1 MARVRSRRKTA
12 RRPVRGLDQPLLRV
26 GLQVTSE
33 YEAGRQIVEG
43 VLDYAEQR
51 GGWNFIW
58 DSKFNP
64 QFPFN
69 HAMDAMIAEVR
80 DPQKVELYRRLKF
93 PVVAVTGMA
102 AAGRLPLVSVDND
115 AIGRIAARY
124 FLEMGYSNMAYF
136 TRHIHL
142 PDGRR
147 DGFVAVAHEAG
158 ATVDIFPVTPTFAN
172 QTTSFR
178 EKALVEWLR
187 SLPWP
192 LGLFTYSDHDA
203 LDVANA
209 AGQGRVRV
217 PEDVAI
223 LGVDNDSLLCRLC
236 HPPLSSIDHSAKQI
250 GYQAAAMLDRILHGQ
265 VADDTPIL
273 LPPTTVIERQSTD
286 TLAIRDPD
294 TVAALRMIRRQ
305 ACDGL
310 RADDVVRSV
319 NISRTSLETRFQK
332 LLGRSVHQEIV
343 RVRLEKAKH
352 LLRTTDLAMPE
363 ITDICCFG
371 YPSQLSHIFRR
382 ELNITPGQYR
392 KQHRMG

>member
-1 MARVRSRRKTA
+1 
-12 RRPVRGLDQPLLRV
+12 
-26 GLQVTSE
+26 LQVTSE

-43 VLDYAEQR
+43 VLDYAEQC
-51 GGWNFIW
+51 GGWDFIF

-64 QFPFN
+64 RFPFM

-80 DPQKVELYRRLKF
+80 DPHKVKLYRRLKF

-102 AAGRLPLVSVDND
+102 AAGRLPLVSVDNE
-115 AIGRIAARY
+115 AIGRMAAHY
-124 FLEMGYSNMAYF
+124 FLEMGYEDLAYF
-136 TRHIHL
+136 TRNLHV

-147 DGFVAVAHEAG
+147 DGFVAVAQNAG
-158 ATVDIFPVTPTFAN
+158 RKVHAFPVTPAFSN
-172 QTTSFR
+172 HTSAYR
-178 EKALVEWLR
+178 EKAVIEWLR

-192 LGLFTYSDHDA
+192 MGLFTYSDHDA

-223 LGVDNDSLLCRLC
+223 LGVDSDTLLCRLC

-250 GYQAAAMLDRILHGQ
+250 GYQAAAILDRIMHGQ
-265 VADDTPIL
+265 DVGMSPVL
-273 LPPTTVIERQSTD
+273 LPPTTVIDRQSTD

-294 TVAALRMIRRQ
+294 TVAALRMIRRE

-310 RADDVVRSV
+310 RADDVVRGV
-319 NISRTSLETRFQK
+319 NISRTSLETRFHK

-382 ELNITPGQYR
+382 ELHMTPGQYR